1 MTLTTCLQNNDP
13 ALIILYFSY
22 VILHSKT
29 VRVFKIDLAYVT
41 PGTCERER
49 EAWTLQ
55 QFTQRNI
62 CMIPLWLR
70 ATLSSVKSFF
80 PQLILHD

>member
-22 VILHSKT
+22 VILHIKT
-29 VRVFKIDLAYVT
+29 VRVFKIDLAYIT
-41 PGTCERER
+41 PGTCEHER
-49 EAWTLQ
+49 EAWTLR

-62 CMIPLWLR
+62 CMIPPWLQ
-70 ATLSSVKSFF
+70 ATLPSLKSFF
-80 PQLILHD
+80 FQLIHND